1 MKILVAN
8 RSEIA
13 VRIISSLKDL
23 GITSVAVFSEAD
35 VNCLHTKL
43 ADEAHCIGPP
53 PALKSYLDAEKIVAI
68 AKQNGVD
75 GIHPGYGFLAE
86 NQRFAKLCEDA
97 GMMFIGPTPENIAL
111 AGDKLAAR
119 VSVEKL
125 DVPVIPGSEEPLTS
139 LDQALSV
146 AENIGYPLMLKAAS
160 GGGGRGIR
168 VIADSQALEEEFS
181 TAKAEARA
189 GFGDPTLYLEKYIVR
204 PRHVEVQVLG
214 DGNGHAVHLAERN
227 CSVQKRHQKL
237 IEEAPSPCLSDAVR
251 KKMHSAAVKIASEL
265 GYRNAG
271 TIEFLV
277 DGNDDFYFME
287 LNARI
292 QVEHPVT
299 ELITGIDM
307 VKRQV
312 TVAIDKRIDIR
323 QDEIQVRGHSIECR
337 INAEDPKQGFL
348 PCPGKIERI
357 HIPGGFGVR
366 FDNHLYPGYEV
377 PIYYDSL
384 LGKLIAWGID
394 RKHALMTIRR
404 ALSELEIEPLETTR
418 SFLLDV
424 INNKSFIDGDYQLDI
439 VENMI
444 GKGE

>member
-8 RSEIA
+8 RGEIA

-23 GITSVAVFSEAD
+23 GITSVAVYSEAD
-35 VNCLHTKL
+35 AECLHTKL
-43 ADEAHCIGPP
+43 ADEAYCIGPP
-53 PALKSYLDAEKIVAI
+53 QALKSYLDADKIVGL
-68 AKQNGVD
+68 AKQNGVE

-86 NQRFAKLCEDA
+86 NAGFAKLCEEA
-97 GMMFIGPTPENIAL
+97 GMMFIGPTPQNIAL

-119 VSVEKL
+119 ISVEKL
-125 DVPVIPGSEEPLTS
+125 DIPVIPGSDDPLTS

-146 AENIGYPLMLKAAS
+146 AAEIGYPLMLKAAA
-160 GGGGRGIR
+160 GGGGRGMRI
-168 VIADSQALEEEFS
+168 VENPETLKEEFA
-181 TAKAEARA
+181 TAGAEARA
-189 GFGDPTLYLEKYIVR
+189 GFGDARLYLEKYIIR

-214 DGNGHAVHLAERN
+214 DGNGNAVHLAERN

-251 KKMHSAAVKIASEL
+251 EKMHAAAVKITSEL

-277 DGNDDFYFME
+277 DGNDNFYFME

-299 ELITGIDM
+299 EMVTGIDM

-312 TVAIDKRIDIR
+312 TVAMDKKIDI
-323 QDEIQVRGHSIECR
+323 QQSDIKVRGHSIECR
-337 INAEDPKQGFL
+337 INAEDPEQGFM
-348 PCPGKIERI
+348 PSPGKIERLY
-357 HIPGGFGVR
+357 IPGGFGVR
-366 FDNHLYPGYEV
+366 FDNHLYPNYEI

-404 ALSELEIEPLETTR
+404 ALTELEIEPLKTTQ

-439 VENMI
+439 VEKMMGN
-444 GKGE
+444 